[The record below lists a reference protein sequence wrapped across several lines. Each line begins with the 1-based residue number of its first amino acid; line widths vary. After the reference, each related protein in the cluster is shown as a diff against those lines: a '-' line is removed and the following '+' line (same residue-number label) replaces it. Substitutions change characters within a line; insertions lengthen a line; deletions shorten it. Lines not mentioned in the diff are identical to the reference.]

1 MLVQGLRIPNQQVRI
16 SLMQIIVSWI
26 FPSTFHRQIFMF
38 LIKKLSWSH
47 LYLNNTFSYW
57 RHSHFFR
64 QKTIKRNTF
73 NFDQSTSRNTTNKNV
88 KCKKKNIWLQFGF
101 FFFFVLLLLIC
112 LTLPSANSRKT
123 KKNSRASIIPPPH
136 LELIFHRHLIEKCL
150 WTQKC

>member
-1 MLVQGLRIPNQQVRI
+1 
-16 SLMQIIVSWI
+16 MQIIVSWI

-73 NFDQSTSRNTTNKNV
+73 NFDQSTSRNTTNKNF
-88 KCKKKNIWLQFGF
+88 KCKKKYLAAIWIF
-101 FFFFVLLLLIC
+101 FVFVLLLLIC

-123 KKNSRASIIPPPH
+123 KKTSRASIIPLPI
-136 LELIFHRHLIEKCL
+136 LNWFFKDIWSKNVFEHRNVRKFVYGGPRSL
-150 WTQKC
+150 